1 VEKTRTLAPMGQGFL
16 EVSDLKLA
24 GGPWWSLALEVWAT
38 GPMGDAALR
47 KAAENLLDQL
57 PGEVRGEL
65 SPDRSCGYPAF
76 LDARVG

>member
-1 VEKTRTLAPMGQGFL
+1 
-16 EVSDLKLA
+16 
-24 GGPWWSLALEVWAT
+24 
-38 GPMGDAALR
+38 MGDAALR
-47 KAAENLLDQL
+47 KAAETLLEQL